1 MRRWCVGIKREPAL
15 NGGFRWG
22 FRWGFR
28 PPHDGVL
35 LVALGVAPGVPP
47 PPPRRGAIGCAGGY
61 WCNKKDLVLIFF
73 IFVFFIYASSLFLAL
88 V

>member
-35 LVALGVAPGVPP
+35 LVALGVTGV
-47 PPPRRGAIGCAGGY
+47 I
-61 WCNKKDLVLIFF
+61 KKIWFLSF
-73 IFVFFIYASSLFLAL
+73 LFLYFL
-88 V
+88 FMLLHCS